1 MEAREIYRIP
11 ALNTYH
17 RCLELVGAA
26 SEIIAAGLPNAILD
40 PMFEELLYRAERDPV
55 VKRSYPEQFGQLQ
68 SLSKSTNSYSSR
80 ISAVKLFF
88 SKIQNQYLRNCRTLI
103 GELINGNVISHDPDL
118 YICIGIYSSYLLNEG
133 FLAFYISNCV
143 FRHFLSRVVN
153 DKRIR
158 EIQDFFAYFPT
169 ASSRFEVR
177 VRVTSSLKDLVIGS
191 GAAKAGPGHAGR
203 VSPKIRQKRPNTSLC
218 SIASKREIFSLPG

>member
-1 MEAREIYRIP
+1 MRTIQGKWVTDPVYRSLLFFTQALDEMVWEEAREIYRIP

-133 FLAFYISNCV
+133 FSAFYISNCV

-158 EIQDFFAYFPT
+158 EISLQHLH
-169 ASSRFEVR
+169 ASRCACE
-177 VRVTSSLKDLVIGS
+177 
-191 GAAKAGPGHAGR
+191 
-203 VSPKIRQKRPNTSLC
+203 
-218 SIASKREIFSLPG
+218 